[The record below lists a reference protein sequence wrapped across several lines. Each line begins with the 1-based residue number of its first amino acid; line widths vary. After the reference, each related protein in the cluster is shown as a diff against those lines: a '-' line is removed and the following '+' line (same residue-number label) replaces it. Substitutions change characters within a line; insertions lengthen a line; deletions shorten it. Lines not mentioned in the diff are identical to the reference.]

1 MKLRLRSG
9 KTLTLIAYY
18 FLQWEACNETITVSI
33 TCERMYF
40 VMMQSVSHSVIHL
53 LPLSPP
59 WEARFP
65 HEFCSSR

>member
-33 TCERMYF
+33 TCDRMYF
-40 VMMQSVSHSVIHL
+40 VMMQSVSHCCDTFAST
-53 LPLSPP
+53 
-59 WEARFP
+59 
-65 HEFCSSR
+65 